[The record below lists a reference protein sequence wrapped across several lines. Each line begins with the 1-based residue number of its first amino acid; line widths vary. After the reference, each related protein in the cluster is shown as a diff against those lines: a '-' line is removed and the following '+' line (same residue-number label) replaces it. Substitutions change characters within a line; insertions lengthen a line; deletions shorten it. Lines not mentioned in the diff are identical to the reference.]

1 MSQLTI
7 LCCNISN
14 PSLLRA
20 KQQIK
25 WLENRTEDIF
35 VLTETKN
42 SRGCNY
48 LINSF
53 AKKGYYVEFHKPHKN
68 EYGVIIISRRDISS
82 VRSNDIIPIKS
93 RYKTVVFEYEG
104 NRYELMGVYVPS
116 NDRSKIERKKK
127 FITALLKYLSQNT
140 KRNRIFCGDLNTI
153 EPNHVPKYKMFRKW
167 EYEFYNKII
176 DNEFVDAFRFL
187 YPQKNKYSWIGRSG
201 NGYRYD
207 HFFISKNM
215 TTLLIDCFYDTGPVE
230 NKISDHSAIIL
241 KFGSKT
247 A

>member
-14 PSLLRA
+14 PSCVRA
-20 KQQIK
+20 KQQMK

-35 VLTETKN
+35 VLTETKD
-42 SRGCNY
+42 SRGCDF
-48 LINSF
+48 LIDSF
-53 AKKGYYVEFHKPHKN
+53 TKKGYYVEFHKPYEN
-68 EYGVIIISRRDISS
+68 EYGVIIISRIYISS
-82 VRSNDIIPIKS
+82 TRPNNIIPIKS
-93 RYKTVVFEYEG
+93 RYKTIVFEYGGSE
-104 NRYELMGVYVPS
+104 YELMGVYVPS
-116 NDRSKIERKKK
+116 NDRSKIERKKR
-127 FITALLKYLSQNT
+127 FVTALLEYLSQNT

-153 EPNHVPKYKMFRKW
+153 EPSHVPKYKMFRKW

-207 HFFISKNM
+207 HFFISNNM
-215 TTLLIDCFYDTGPVE
+215 TTLLLDCFYDAEPV
-230 NKISDHSAIIL
+230 KIGISDHSAIIL
-241 KFGSKT
+241 KFGNKK
-247 A
+247 